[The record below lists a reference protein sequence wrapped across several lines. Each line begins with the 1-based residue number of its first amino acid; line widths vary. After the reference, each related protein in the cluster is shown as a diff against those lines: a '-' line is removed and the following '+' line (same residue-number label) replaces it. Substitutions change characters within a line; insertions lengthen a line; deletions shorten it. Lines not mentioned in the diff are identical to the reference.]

1 MSPVLLLQLNIHFTT
16 VFELR
21 AAAEE
26 ALVFRPNQGELDR
39 SRLAQIARY
48 VAATGQVGRNN
59 NTEIYTNIMKHY
71 IMYCLDSTLS
81 TYLDSGAGCRD
92 LGKNVTNTHTFTMT
106 SRANKC

>member
-1 MSPVLLLQLNIHFTT
+1 MNPKLLFQLNIHFTT

-26 ALVFRPNQGELDR
+26 ALVFRPNQGELDK

-59 NTEIYTNIMKHY
+59 NTQIYTLIVRNRASCVLGQAFHY
-71 IMYCLDSTLS
+71 SPVNAFYIFNQQIY
-81 TYLDSGAGCRD
+81 
-92 LGKNVTNTHTFTMT
+92 FII
-106 SRANKC
+106 

>member
-1 MSPVLLLQLNIHFTT
+1 MSPIFLLQLNIHFTT

-26 ALVFRPNQGELDR
+26 ALVFRPSQGELDK

-59 NTEIYTNIMKHY
+59 STEIG
-71 IMYCLDSTLS
+71 TLS
-81 TYLDSGAGCRD
+81 RYLDSGVG
-92 LGKNVTNTHTFTMT
+92 GKDWEGM
-106 SRANKC
+106 